1 MRNGTE
7 SGKSKGKEGHDLE
20 MRNAFRWFISG
31 VKYDQLVGTLK
42 KYLLCTFA
50 YF

>member
-7 SGKSKGKEGHDLE
+7 SGKSKGKERCDLE
-20 MRNAFRWFISG
+20 FGNAFIGFISG

-42 KYLLCTFA
+42 RYLLCTFA